1 MVCSQ
6 GGAHVAVEGAAGGT
20 PEHPQEGAGTHIS
33 MGVGAE
39 EHSHLLRQEL
49 PPCPAPCPSRVN
61 ESGASWCWG

>member
-6 GGAHVAVEGAAGGT
+6 GGAHVGVEGAAGGA